1 MVRCP
6 SDPEEGVA
14 VVETTVVETAV
25 VQAVVVMAAIDKIV
39 VREDPQG

>member
-1 MVRCP
+1 M
-6 SDPEEGVA
+6 
-14 VVETTVVETAV
+14 VETTVVETAV